1 MTKKKTQHSLLPSP
15 SPQLIALFLPPY
27 FLLLSFL
34 FSLCSPVPL
43 SAVFAIALFLK
54 PYVFQAYRKDT
65 NLLLLIL
72 FLRVSPWWELF
83 GRLWVADIGSGMNGF
98 QHSRETPKPLL
109 CSATAVC
116 HPSWAGCPLPQ
127 QQRALIPTC
136 PLFSISHFTPGR
148 NNSNGVGFNSSTL
161 NFMEHKKTITN

>member
-15 SPQLIALFLPPY
+15 SPSFLPS
-27 FLLLSFL
+27 SFL
-34 FSLCSPVPL
+34 PTSSSSPSSSL
-43 SAVFAIALFLK
+43 SALFAIALFLK